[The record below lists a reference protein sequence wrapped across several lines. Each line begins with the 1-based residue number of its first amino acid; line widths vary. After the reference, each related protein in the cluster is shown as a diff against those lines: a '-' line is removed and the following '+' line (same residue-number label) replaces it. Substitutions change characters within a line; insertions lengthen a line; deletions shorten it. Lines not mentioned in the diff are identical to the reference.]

1 MTEPSG
7 QTGVVLSFGRFA
19 LFPGERLLTE
29 DGVPVEL
36 GARALDTLI
45 ALASRPNESVGKRE
59 LMAEVWPDI
68 TVEEGSLRFHIAGLR
83 KALGD
88 GKGGARYIATLAGRG
103 YCFVAHVTRSARPVD
118 AAVSAELA
126 SPRATFLP
134 TRLARMVGREE
145 SARAIAADL
154 DASRFVT
161 IVGPGGVGKTTVA
174 VAVAHDL
181 LPAFDGA
188 ALFVD
193 FSLLSD
199 PRMVPVSVAS
209 MLGLSVQSDDPA
221 PSLIA
226 LLRGRRML
234 LVLDNCEHVIEEAAR
249 FAARIFLA
257 APEIRILATSREALR
272 AEGERVHRLAPLG
285 VPPEDAT
292 LTADTTLGF
301 PAARLFVERATANG
315 ARLDLGDANAAIVAG
330 ICRKLDGMAL
340 AIELA
345 AGRVAAYGLG
355 QIAALLDERF
365 TLLWPGRR
373 SAPARQKTLRATLDW
388 SYGLL
393 SDVERVVFRRLAIFV
408 GAFDIEAALAVVADA
423 TLDTDGVLAAIDSLV
438 AKSMITAIPAGAMMR
453 YRLLDIAR
461 AYALDIGTGP
471 AESNAL
477 ASRHVAWCLRWL
489 DRTAASGRL
498 LLDASQRAS
507 HLRYLHNVRAALEWC
522 FGANGNVRSGVS
534 LAASAAPVFFAMSLL
549 TECQY
554 WSRRAILTL
563 DDAELGGRME
573 MRLQAA
579 MALSSMWT
587 RGNSEATFAALDRS
601 SAIARQ
607 LEDPLNQILLL
618 APLHVFHMRAAEFG
632 KAMRH
637 AEHVDELSRTT
648 DDPAAIALSRIL
660 LGYSFHF
667 AGNLAGARRE
677 LEAAL
682 RRPLGED
689 SAHPLNASK
698 AARMM
703 DDPMAAPILALAASA
718 APSALART
726 LWLQGQ
732 AAAALEHVQ
741 RTIAAAAAADHPVTL
756 LVALMYAVSVL
767 IWNGDFDDAD
777 ENITRFIA
785 NAETYDLVSHVLLGH
800 CFQGQ
805 LAISRG
811 HAEHGMKVLCTSLDE
826 LRGLRYEL
834 LTTSFNLSLV
844 QAFIATARFGEGL
857 ALIDAT
863 IRSVE
868 TNGDFC
874 YMPELLR
881 VKAELL
887 LHGPRRRD
895 DLVDVCLHESL
906 KVSRRQGAI
915 AWELRTSID
924 LARRLAAQGKPQSA
938 RALLQPIFDRFGDDA
953 KTADLRTSKALLASW
968 GQID

>member
-1 MTEPSG
+1 MTG
-7 QTGVVLSFGRFA
+7 GGAQARVVLSFGRFV
-19 LFPGERLLTE
+19 LFPGERLLTA

-36 GARALDTLI
+36 GARTLDTLI
-45 ALASRPNESVGKRE
+45 ALASRPNEAVGKRE
-59 LMAEVWPDI
+59 LMAQIWPDM

-88 GKGGARYIATLAGRG
+88 GKDGARYIATLAGRG
-103 YCFVAHVTRSARPVD
+103 YCFVAPVTRSPPPGGG
-118 AAVSAELA
+118 AALAELA

-134 TRLARMVGREE
+134 ARLARMVGREDCV
-145 SARAIAADL
+145 RAIAADL
-154 DASRFVT
+154 AASRFVT
-161 IVGPGGVGKTTVA
+161 IIGPGGVGKTTVA

-181 LPAFDGA
+181 LLAFDGSV
-188 ALFVD
+188 LFVD

-209 MLGLSVQSDDPA
+209 MLGLSVQSDDPV

-226 LLRGRRML
+226 HLRGRRML
-234 LVLDNCEHVIEEAAR
+234 VVLDNCEHVIEDAAR
-249 FAARIFLA
+249 FATQIFLA
-257 APEIRILATSREALR
+257 VPEIRILATSREALR
-272 AEGERVHRLAPLG
+272 AEGERVHRLPPLG

-292 LTADTTLGF
+292 LTANATLGF
-301 PAARLFVERATANG
+301 PAVRLFVERATANG

-345 AGRVAAYGLG
+345 AGRVEAYGLR
-355 QIAALLDERF
+355 QTAALLDERF
-365 TLLWPGRR
+365 TLLWPGQRT
-373 SAPARQKTLRATLDW
+373 APARQKTLRATLDW

-393 SDVERVVFRRLAIFV
+393 SDAERVIFRRLAIFV
-408 GAFDIEAALAVVADA
+408 GAFDIAAALAVVTNETIDA
-423 TLDTDGVLAAIDSLV
+423 AWVFAAIDSLV
-438 AKSMITAIPAGAMMR
+438 AKSMVTAIPAGAMMR
-453 YRLLDIAR
+453 YRLLDTAR
-461 AYALDIGTGP
+461 AYALDIGMDP
-471 AESNAL
+471 AERDAL

-489 DRTAASGRL
+489 DQVAADGRL
-498 LLDASQRAS
+498 LLDAARRAS
-507 HLRYLHNVRAALEWC
+507 HLRDLHNVRAALEWC
-522 FGANGNVRSGVS
+522 FGENGNVRSGVS

-549 TECQY
+549 TECQH
-554 WSRRAILTL
+554 WSQRAIPAL
-563 DDAELGGRME
+563 DDAALGGRQE

-587 RGNSEATFAALDRS
+587 RGNSEATFAALNRS
-601 SAIARQ
+601 NAIARQ

-618 APLHVFHMRAAEFG
+618 APLHVFHMRTAEFG
-632 KAMRH
+632 KAMQY
-637 AEHVDELSRTT
+637 AEQADDLSRMT

-682 RRPLGED
+682 RQSSSEERAYE
-689 SAHPLNASK
+689 HNASTS
-698 AARMM
+698 ATMM
-703 DDPMAAPILALAASA
+703 NDAMGAPILALAVSA

-732 AAAALEHVQ
+732 PAAALEYVNQ
-741 RTIAAAAAADHPVTL
+741 TIADAAGADHPVTL
-756 LVALMYAVSVL
+756 LVALIYAVSVL
-767 IWNGDFDDAD
+767 IWNGDLDDAG
-777 ENITRFIA
+777 EHIARFIA
-785 NAETYDLVSHVLLGH
+785 NAETYDLASHVLLGR

-811 HAEHGMKVLCTSLDE
+811 DTERGIEVLWTCLHD

-834 LTTSFNLSLV
+834 MTTSFNLSLA
-844 QAFIATARFGEGL
+844 QAFIAIDRFDEGL
-857 ALIDAT
+857 SLIDAT
-863 IRSVE
+863 IQSVE

-881 VKAELL
+881 VKANLL
-887 LHGPRRRD
+887 LHLPQPQD
-895 DLVDVCLHESL
+895 DSAEDCLQESL
-906 KVSRRQGAI
+906 TVSRRQGAL

-924 LARRLAAQGKPQSA
+924 LAKCLAAKGEPGRA
-938 RALLQPIFDRFGDDA
+938 RALLQPVFDRFADSADS
-953 KTADLRTSKALLASW
+953 ADLRTAEGLLATW
-968 GQID
+968 D